1 MYNKNISEIGKSR
14 LETLRNSN
22 DGFYIA
28 EQDLNL
34 RGPGEIF
41 GTKQSGEETFRLFS
55 LKDTELLITAKSIAK
70 EIVNNEDLSF
80 KHEVL
85 MNIFNKDDYIQNLN

>member
-28 EQDLNL
+28 EKDLDL

-41 GTKQSGEETFRLFS
+41 GTRQSGEETFRLFS
-55 LKDTELLITAKSIAK
+55 LKDEELLISAKSIAK
-70 EIVNNEDLSF
+70 EIVNNGELSF
-80 KHEVL
+80 EHEVL